1 MTRRAGPE
9 FRVRVGA
16 RIRQRRQAA
25 GLSQNGLAR
34 KLPGNIDGSTVSR
47 WELGKSWPTYPN
59 LRALAKVFGISEEEL
74 IAGHVSGPDTVD
86 PTPPQRRRTSLRTR

>member
-1 MTRRAGPE
+1 
-9 FRVRVGA
+9 VGA

-25 GLSQNGLAR
+25 GWSQNGLAR
-34 KLPGNIDGSTVSR
+34 KLPGHIDGSTVSR

-74 IAGHVSGPDTVD
+74 IAGPGSGPDTVEL
-86 PTPPQRRRTSLRTR
+86 PAPHKRRTSSRTR